1 MRFIERHSFM
11 ETELQ
16 TLIEVQAKDMRSWHV
31 SKDGREI
38 TINPAILDAMEDNGL
53 EYDEYHGWVRQ
64 DAI

>member
-1 MRFIERHSFM
+1 M